1 MLKESDPTL
10 KKFLTKYA
18 KLQLT
23 DKDSRMP
30 VMFIEFNFL
39 GVSLFVWGHSN
50 NT

>member
-30 VMFIEFNFL
+30 VMFIEVNFL
-39 GVSLFVWGHSN
+39 CVSLFVYPYA
-50 NT
+50 